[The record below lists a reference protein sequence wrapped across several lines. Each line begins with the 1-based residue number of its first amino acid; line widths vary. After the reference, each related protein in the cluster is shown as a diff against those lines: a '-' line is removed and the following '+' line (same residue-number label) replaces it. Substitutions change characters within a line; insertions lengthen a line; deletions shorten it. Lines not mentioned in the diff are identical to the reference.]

1 MAIIDVLKY
10 DGPNDVLVWKW
21 RSESSSSR
29 EEELRMGSQL
39 IVNQSQEACFFK
51 GGELLDVFGPGTHTL
66 STKNLPFL
74 SKLVGLVYGGDTP
87 FSAEVYFVNK
97 TVSMDAKFGLMP
109 FNMLEPTFK
118 VPIPVSCRGSFAL
131 IVKDSKRFLTNMIG
145 TVKDFN
151 TKTLSE
157 LFRGVIS
164 ENVKN
169 TITKISR
176 EQNLSPLELESIVY
190 EVGTAVKSIINEHLQ
205 EFGIEIKLFNIES
218 IPVIDEDQR
227 VKDVVAQFQK
237 IMAADVDERMRLKRR
252 AENLEVYKVE
262 RSFDTTEKAAENLGG
277 GEGGDAGGTGGI
289 IGTMIGLGMV
299 NPIAQQMGDMMAKN
313 TPNAHQGGSIS
324 ASEEA
329 IRLLKQLGELKDAG
343 VLTDDE
349 FAQKKKELLEKLK

>member
-74 SKLVGLVYGGDTP
+74 SKLVGLVYGGETP

-97 TVSMDAKFGLMP
+97 TVSMDAKFGLIP
-109 FNMLEPTFK
+109 FNMVEPTFK

-131 IVKDSKRFLTNMIG
+131 MVKDSKRFLTNMIG

-218 IPVIDEDQR
+218 IQVIDEDQR

-277 GEGGDAGGTGGI
+277 GEGGDAGGAGGI

-299 NPIAQQMGDMMAKN
+299 NPIAQQMGDMMSKN
-313 TPNAHQGGSIS
+313 TPNTLQGGSVS

-329 IRLLKQLGELKDAG
+329 IKLLKQLGELKDAG
-343 VLTDDE
+343 VLTEDE

>member
-74 SKLVGLVYGGDTP
+74 SKLVGLVYGGETP

-97 TVSMDAKFGLMP
+97 TVSMDAKFGLIP
-109 FNMLEPTFK
+109 FNMVEPTFK

-131 IVKDSKRFLTNMIG
+131 MVKDSKRFLTNMIG

-277 GEGGDAGGTGGI
+277 GEGGDAGGAGGI

-313 TPNAHQGGSIS
+313 TPNAHQAGSVS

-329 IRLLKQLGELKDAG
+329 IKLLKQLGELKDAG
-343 VLTDDE
+343 VLTEDE

>member
-109 FNMLEPTFK
+109 FNMVEPTFK

-262 RSFDTTEKAAENLGG
+262 RSFDTTEKAAENLGSG
-277 GEGGDAGGTGGI
+277 GGGDAGGTGGI

-313 TPNAHQGGSIS
+313 TPNTHQGGSVS
-324 ASEEA
+324 ASEDA

>member
-109 FNMLEPTFK
+109 FNMVEPTFK

-262 RSFDTTEKAAENLGG
+262 RSFDTTEKAAENLGSG
-277 GEGGDAGGTGGI
+277 GGGDAGGTGGI

-313 TPNAHQGGSIS
+313 TPNTHQGGSVS
-324 ASEEA
+324 ASEDA

-343 VLTDDE
+343 VLTEDE

>member
-21 RSESSSSR
+21 RSESSTSR

-74 SKLVGLVYGGDTP
+74 SKLVGLVYGGETP

-97 TVSMDAKFGLMP
+97 TVSMDAKFGLIP
-109 FNMLEPTFK
+109 FNMVEPTFK

-277 GEGGDAGGTGGI
+277 GEGGDAGGAGGI

-313 TPNAHQGGSIS
+313 TPNTHQGGSVS

-329 IRLLKQLGELKDAG
+329 IKLLKQLGELKDAG
-343 VLTDDE
+343 VLTEDE

>member
-74 SKLVGLVYGGDTP
+74 SKLVGLVYGGETP

-109 FNMLEPTFK
+109 FNMVEPTFK
-118 VPIPVSCRGSFAL
+118 VPVPVSCRGSFAL
-131 IVKDSKRFLTNMIG
+131 IVMDSKRFLTNMIG

-164 ENVKN
+164 ENVKS

-190 EVGTAVKSIINEHLQ
+190 ELGTAVKSIINEHLQ

-277 GEGGDAGGTGGI
+277 GEGGDAGGAGGI

-313 TPNAHQGGSIS
+313 TPNTLQGGSVS

-329 IRLLKQLGELKDAG
+329 IKLLKQLGELKDAG
-343 VLTDDE
+343 VLTEDE

>member
-1 MAIIDVLKY
+1 
-10 DGPNDVLVWKW
+10 
-21 RSESSSSR
+21 
-29 EEELRMGSQL
+29 MGSQL

-74 SKLVGLVYGGDTP
+74 AKLVGLVYGGDTP

-109 FNMLEPTFK
+109 FNMVEPTFK

-227 VKDVVAQFQK
+227 VKDVVAQFQE

-313 TPNAHQGGSIS
+313 TPNAHQGGSVS

>member
-21 RSESSSSR
+21 RSESKSSR
-29 EEELRMGSQL
+29 EDELRMGSQL

-74 SKLVGLVYGGDTP
+74 SKLVGLVYGGETP

-97 TVSMDAKFGLMP
+97 TVSMDAKFGLIT
-109 FNMLEPTFK
+109 FNMVEPTFK

-131 IVKDSKRFLTNMIG
+131 MVKDSKRFLTNMIG

-277 GEGGDAGGTGGI
+277 GEGGDAGGAGGI

-313 TPNAHQGGSIS
+313 TPNTHQGGSVS

-329 IRLLKQLGELKDAG
+329 IKLLKQLGELKDAG
-343 VLTDDE
+343 VLTEDE

>member
-74 SKLVGLVYGGDTP
+74 SKLVGLVYGGETP

-97 TVSMDAKFGLMP
+97 TVSMDAKFGLIP
-109 FNMLEPTFK
+109 FNMVEPTFK

-131 IVKDSKRFLTNMIG
+131 MVKDSKRFLTNMIG

-237 IMAADVDERMRLKRR
+237 IMAADVDERLRLKRR

-313 TPNAHQGGSIS
+313 TPNAHQGGSVS

-329 IRLLKQLGELKDAG
+329 IKLLKQLGELKDAG
-343 VLTDDE
+343 VLTEDE

>member
-21 RSESSSSR
+21 RSESISSR

-97 TVSMDAKFGLMP
+97 TVSMDSKFGLMP
-109 FNMLEPTFK
+109 FNMVEPTFK
-118 VPIPVSCRGSFAL
+118 VPVPVSCRGSFAL

-164 ENVKN
+164 ENVKR

-190 EVGTAVKSIINEHLQ
+190 EVGTTVKSIINEHLQ
-205 EFGIEIKLFNIES
+205 DFGIEIKLFNIES

-313 TPNAHQGGSIS
+313 TPNAHQAGSVS

-329 IRLLKQLGELKDAG
+329 IKLLKQLGELKDAG
-343 VLTDDE
+343 VLTEDE